1 LLFTLNIVNYIEI
14 EKQKEQ
20 AMQLGPVNW
29 FTVGASVLVS
39 FLIGGLWY
47 SPLLFVNT
55 WLRIVGVDRQVFNAG
70 LPRAL
75 LGDLF
80 SAVAIAL
87 ALNQVIRWSGA
98 IGVGGGLLV
107 AFIVWVGFVTTIL
120 FPQVTY
126 EHRPFAFFAIS
137 AGYRLVV
144 FLAMGAILSA

>member
-1 LLFTLNIVNYIEI
+1 V
-14 EKQKEQ
+14 
-20 AMQLGPVNW
+20 QLGPVNW
-29 FTVGASVLVS
+29 LTVGASVIVS
-39 FLIGGLWY
+39 FVIGGLWY

-55 WLRIVGVDRQVFNAG
+55 WLRITGVDKRVFDAG
-70 LPRAL
+70 LRKAL

-98 IGVGGGLLV
+98 AGVGGGILV
-107 AFIVWVGFVTTIL
+107 ALIVWGGFVATVL
-120 FPQVTY
+120 LPQVTY
-126 EHRPFAFFAIS
+126 EHRPFTFFAIS